1 MFGLLVRRLSG
12 KAKPPPKANVLIKPS
27 PTPRP
32 PKDPPDT
39 CYDPEEV
46 AHCEI
51 DVDDFVRPAAYRQFE
66 DPSEKLGP
74 GAGKT
79 GPYRNTHYFGHHR
92 FSFVELQ
99 SQAISLREVRRAT
112 GGAQCT
118 TQEDMADDDDEPGD
132 DCLEAM
138 KERDKENDCKLAKQ
152 AKEEELSKLADW
164 CKEMEKKQG
173 EGKDAP
179 CGNENVPKAI
189 ESEVNKILSECA
201 GKLKKAVDLVKTV
214 EDEKFKL
221 SDMFD
226 KPDKPDCDK

>member
-1 MFGLLVRRLSG
+1 MLWLLVRRLSG
-12 KAKPPPKANVLIKPS
+12 KSKPPPMSKVLIKPS

-39 CYDPEEV
+39 SYDPEEV
-46 AHCEI
+46 THLEI
-51 DVDDFVRPAAYRQFE
+51 EVDDFVRPAAYRQFE
-66 DPSEKLGP
+66 DPCEQLGP
-74 GAGKT
+74 GAGKS

-99 SQAISLREVRRAT
+99 SQSISLREERRSN

-138 KERDKENDCKLAKQ
+138 KERDKENDSKLAVQ
-152 AKEEELSKLADW
+152 AKEEEMAKLKEW
-164 CKEMEKKQG
+164 CKEIEKKQA

-214 EDEKFKL
+214 EEETCKL
-221 SDMFD
+221 SDKFD
-226 KPDKPDCDK
+226 KPDGDK